1 MDWLSQNWTWLLFI
15 GAMVAMHLFGH
26 RGHGGHGPQ
35 GGRGNISVGQG
46 GCGGGHAHSGK
57 TATEERPH
65 PEAGHEEHA

>member
-26 RGHGGHGPQ
+26 GGHGGHGA
-35 GGRGNISVGQG
+35 R
-46 GCGGGHAHSGK
+46 SGK

-65 PEAGHEEHA
+65 PEADHEGHA